1 LEAAITDIRP
11 LLAIFVSIAAAGLI
25 LATDK
30 NPNLREG
37 WSVGAGVIKFL
48 IVISMAPAILSGQIL
63 EYTLFTFLPGFEIKF
78 RVDSFGLLFATV
90 ASFLWIITTF
100 YSIGYMRGTHEQKQT
115 RYFACFAVSVS
126 AALGVAFSANLLT
139 LFIFYEFL
147 SLVTFPLVAHKGTPE
162 AFAGAKKYLIYL
174 MGTSKTF
181 LLAAIVL
188 TYNVAG
194 TLEFGPHGLFGGKG
208 SPIMLTVIFILF
220 IYGFAKAALMPVHA
234 WLPAAMVAPT
244 PVSALLH
251 AVAVVKVGVFSVLRV
266 IFHVYGVDLMR
277 ALNLGTIAVVIA
289 SFTLIVASVYALTRD
304 NLKARLAYST
314 VSQLSYIVLG
324 AALLTP
330 SGMTA
335 GIIHIANHAVSKI
348 TLFFC
353 AGSIYVASHKT
364 NISEMRGIGRK
375 MPWTMTAFAIGAL
388 SMIGVPPVAGFVTKW
403 YLVMGTI
410 EAGQIPVLF
419 VLIASTLLN
428 AAYFVPV
435 IYTAFFHSPEAEQ
448 AGHLPHGALPLHP
461 VPQSVGA
468 MALTDPGH
476 HGGHDE
482 DFGEASPFVWVPLVV
497 TAILSILLGLFPDYF
512 LALAK
517 GVIG

>member
-1 LEAAITDIRP
+1 
-11 LLAIFVSIAAAGLI
+11 
-25 LATDK
+25 
-30 NPNLREG
+30 
-37 WSVGAGVIKFL
+37 
-48 IVISMAPAILSGQIL
+48 
-63 EYTLFTFLPGFEIKF
+63 
-78 RVDSFGLLFATV
+78 
-90 ASFLWIITTF
+90 
-100 YSIGYMRGTHEQKQT
+100 
-115 RYFACFAVSVS
+115 
-126 AALGVAFSANLLT
+126 
-139 LFIFYEFL
+139 
-147 SLVTFPLVAHKGTPE
+147 
-162 AFAGAKKYLIYL
+162 
-174 MGTSKTF
+174 
-181 LLAAIVL
+181 
-188 TYNVAG
+188 
-194 TLEFGPHGLFGGKG
+194 
-208 SPIMLTVIFILF
+208 
-220 IYGFAKAALMPVHA
+220 
-234 WLPAAMVAPT
+234 PT

-435 IYTAFFHSPEAEQ
+435 IYTAFFHSPEEAQ
-448 AGHLPHGALPLHP
+448 AGDRSHGALPLHP
-461 VPQSVGA
+461 APQSVGA
-468 MALTDPGH
+468 MAADPDH
-476 HGGHDE
+476 HDGQGE

-497 TAILSILLGLFPDYF
+497 TAVLSVLLGLFPDYF

-517 GVIG
+517 GV